1 MHITY
6 ILWIDNIVKFLFSIV
21 VFFILIVPK
30 FKSNLMKR
38 TLFIIDTI
46 FSLYYLIIALLIGN
60 SFIINNDKVYLDFQI
75 ILTM

>member
-6 ILWIDNIVKFLFSIV
+6 ILWIDNIVKILFSIV

-46 FSLYYLIIALLIGN
+46 FALYYLIIALLIGN